1 MEKERNMKTSLS
13 MVRIL
18 GATLIAAL
26 GAVFLCSC
34 EEHGDPEVVLTPSP
48 AAPSATGS
56 SSNPTTGKWTG
67 TSGPDRASSTLS
79 LTEATNGVV
88 SGTLKW
94 PNRTMSVTGTHTG
107 ALVRVQISC
116 GDSWRMSY
124 NGSKLSGT
132 GTQQDGSSYGLMFK
146 RE

>member
-1 MEKERNMKTSLS
+1 MKTNPSLTH
-13 MVRIL
+13 IL
-18 GATLIAAL
+18 GLTFIAAL
-26 GAVFLCSC
+26 GVVFLCSC
-34 EEHGDPEVVLTPSP
+34 EEHGEPQVVSTSSTAATP
-48 AAPSATGS
+48 AASAS

-67 TSGPDRASSTLS
+67 TSGPKHSDSSLS

-94 PNRTMSVTGTHTG
+94 PGQSQSVTGTHNG

-116 GDSWRMSY
+116 GDIWRMSY
-124 NGSKLSGT
+124 NGTKLSGT
-132 GTQQDGSSYGLMFK
+132 GTQEDGSTYGLMFK

>member
-1 MEKERNMKTSLS
+1 MEKERNMKNIPSMARVLGIAFLS
-13 MVRIL
+13 
-18 GATLIAAL
+18 AL
-26 GAVFLCSC
+26 GVVFLCSC
-34 EEHGDPEVVLTPSP
+34 EEHGEPEVVLTPSP
-48 AAPSATGS
+48 TAPSAKSS

-67 TSGPDRASSTLS
+67 TSGPDHASSSLS

-107 ALVRVQISC
+107 ALVRVQLSC

-124 NGSKLSGT
+124 NGTKLSGT
-132 GTQQDGSSYGLMFK
+132 GTQEDGKSYGIMLK